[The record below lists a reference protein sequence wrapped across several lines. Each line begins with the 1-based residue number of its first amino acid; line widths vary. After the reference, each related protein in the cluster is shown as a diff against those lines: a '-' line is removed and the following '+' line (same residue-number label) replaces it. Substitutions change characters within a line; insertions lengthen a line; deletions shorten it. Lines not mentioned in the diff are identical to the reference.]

1 MLLLDFSQI
10 MISNIFVN
18 IRSFHD
24 KPVDIN
30 LPDLGNSSP
39 GIPGNKTKIEEDLL
53 RHMVL
58 NSLRYYHTKFKE
70 KYGQMVICCDSGH
83 YWRKEIFP
91 FYKANRKKTRDS
103 SGLDWKI
110 IFDSLNKIR
119 EEIKEYL
126 PYKVLNIDGCE
137 ADDIIAVVAKREH
150 TAEKVLILSCDKDF
164 QNLQKYPNIEQYAPV
179 QKKFIKC
186 NNPIEFLREHIMIG
200 DSGDGVPNFLSPDDC
215 FVQNIRQTP
224 IRKDKLSRWVKESK
238 PENFCDIKMLRGYR
252 RNERLISFD
261 KIPQEIQESIL
272 TEWESPFT
280 ESRKHL
286 FDYFVKYKLM
296 QMMDRIQEF

>member
-1 MLLLDFSQI
+1 
-10 MISNIFVN
+10 VN
-18 IRSFHD
+18 LKSFHE

-30 LPDLGNSSP
+30 LPDIGNSSP
-39 GIPGNKTKIEEDLL
+39 GIPGEKTIIEEDLL

-58 NSLRYYHTKFKE
+58 NSLRYYHNKFKE
-70 KYGQMVICCDSGH
+70 KYGQMIICCDSGR
-83 YWRKEIFP
+83 YWRKDIFP
-91 FYKANRKKTRDS
+91 FYKANRKKTRDN
-103 SGLDWKI
+103 SGLNWHE

-119 EEIKEYL
+119 EEIREYL
-126 PYKVLNIDGCE
+126 PYRVINIDGCE
-137 ADDIIAVVAKREH
+137 ADDIIAVVAKKNH
-150 TAEKVLILSCDKDF
+150 TAEKILIISSDKDF
-164 QNLQKYPNIEQYAPV
+164 QNLQQYPNIEQFAPV
-179 QKKFIKC
+179 QKKMLKC
-186 NNPIEFLREHIMIG
+186 NNPIEFLREHIMCG
-200 DSGDGVPNFLSPDDC
+200 DRGDGIPNFLSPDDC
-215 FVQNIRQTP
+215 FVKNIRQTP

-238 PENFCDIKMLRGYR
+238 PENFCDIKMLSGYR